1 MSPILMVFSIL
12 PDGTFAMKNT
22 FKNNTRATHKRQKG
36 NNNLLRKFQKE
47 SMIEFLFFVFIQNYP
62 PIR

>member
-1 MSPILMVFSIL
+1 MVFSIL

-47 SMIEFLFFVFIQNYP
+47 SMIEFLFFDFIQNYP

>member
-1 MSPILMVFSIL
+1 MVFSML
-12 PDGTFAMKNT
+12 PDGTFAMKNI
-22 FKNNTRATHKRQKG
+22 FKNNTRATHKIQKG

-47 SMIEFLFFVFIQNYP
+47 FIIEFLFFVFIQNYP